1 MAPHG
6 SAKPGHH
13 TSSDMHEAKP
23 GHHTCLDMPT
33 HHTCLGMHA
42 ETQLTGTGKIRFGA
56 VRCDGEQQC
65 VEGLHSS
72 THPPVHPS
80 THPSIHPC
88 HQHPTIHKH
97 GGDCCLVSSLRSLSK
112 KTNLMRRRSQA
123 ERWLGGA
130 NRCCWHHTMLAGPTQ
145 LESRPGPWLQ
155 KRMPMLHSPTQKM
168 TLYLKIQAARTFLRH
183 GRAPIELK
191 MGLCAVPKA

>member
-1 MAPHG
+1 MFR
-6 SAKPGHH
+6 
-13 TSSDMHEAKP
+13 
-23 GHHTCLDMPT
+23 
-33 HHTCLGMHA
+33 HA
-42 ETQLTGTGKIRFGA
+42 HASYMFRHARRDTIDRYWENPVWCCPLRWRATVCR
-56 VRCDGEQQC
+56 R
-65 VEGLHSS
+65 S
-72 THPPVHPS
+72 TLLHPS
-80 THPSIHPC
+80 THPPIPVTNIRRYTSMEGIVAWSVPFDPL
-88 HQHPTIHKH
+88 Q
-97 GGDCCLVSSLRSLSK
+97 K
-112 KTNLMRRRSQA
+112 KNLMSRRSQA